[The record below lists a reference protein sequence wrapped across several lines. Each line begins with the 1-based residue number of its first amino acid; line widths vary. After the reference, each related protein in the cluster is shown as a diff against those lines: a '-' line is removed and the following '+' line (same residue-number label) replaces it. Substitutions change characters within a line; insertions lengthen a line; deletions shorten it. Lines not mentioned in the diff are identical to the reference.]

1 MGTYWKLVNV
11 TKQEQY
17 EPANIKA
24 SGFRAYADKI
34 VELLLE
40 RWMGDEVRLVNDEF
54 GSAEARNLYERADGW
69 PNVWVSVATPMAPPK
84 QRTVAEFLALK
95 DLRSMLIG
103 PDWYTMECPKG
114 CPPGRC
120 NATDDPCSLMER
132 QREKQT
138 GRD

>member
-1 MGTYWKLVNV
+1 MFDAHTDDPRKIVAEALR
-11 TKQEQY
+11 QAE
-17 EPANIKA
+17 KA
-24 SGFRAYADKI
+24 S
-34 VELLLE
+34 
-40 RWMGDEVRLVNDEF
+40 
-54 GSAEARNLYERADGW
+54 ERAEDNIPLRQAAELAW
-69 PNVWVSVATPMAPPK
+69 LAAVATPMAPPK